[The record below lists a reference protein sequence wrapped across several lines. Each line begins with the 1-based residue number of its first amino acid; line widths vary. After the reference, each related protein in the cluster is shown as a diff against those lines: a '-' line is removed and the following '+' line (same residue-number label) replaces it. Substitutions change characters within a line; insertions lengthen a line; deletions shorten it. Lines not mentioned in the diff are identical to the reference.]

1 MSAGEA
7 PAPERVR
14 WIVWA
19 ALAAS
24 VLIYFGVALSGVF
37 GSGPPA
43 GASWLPRLFGAAG
56 VTASIAAHLLWRR
69 ATGAGLPV
77 HRRGAGAPGLVSA
90 LGAGLLAAWALDE
103 AIAVL
108 GLALLRYPR
117 EDWFLFFVVSLA
129 LLLAHRPVSR
139 RA

>member
-1 MSAGEA
+1 
-7 PAPERVR
+7 VR

-24 VLIYFGVALSGVF
+24 VLIYFGVALSGLF

-43 GASWLPRLFGAAG
+43 GASWLPTLFGAAG
-56 VTASIAAHLLWRR
+56 VTAAIAAHLLWRR
-69 ATGAGLPV
+69 ATGAGLPA
-77 HRRGAGAPGLVSA
+77 HRQGAGAPGLVSA

-108 GLALLRYPR
+108 GLALALLGYLR

>member
-1 MSAGEA
+1 
-7 PAPERVR
+7 
-14 WIVWA
+14 
-19 ALAAS
+19 
-24 VLIYFGVALSGVF
+24 
-37 GSGPPA
+37 
-43 GASWLPRLFGAAG
+43 
-56 VTASIAAHLLWRR
+56 
-69 ATGAGLPV
+69 V
-77 HRRGAGAPGLVSA
+77 HRQGAGAPGLVSA

-108 GLALLRYPR
+108 GLALALLRYPR